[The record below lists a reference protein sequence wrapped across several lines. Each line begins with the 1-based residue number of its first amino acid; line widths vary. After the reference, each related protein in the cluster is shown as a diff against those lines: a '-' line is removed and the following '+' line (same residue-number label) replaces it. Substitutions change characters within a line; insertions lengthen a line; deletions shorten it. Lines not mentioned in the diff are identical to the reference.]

1 MISKQ
6 VLLTREHSR
15 ESLLKKVKSESD
27 QNKLTFNIIYYPVF
41 QNVRNILQEL
51 HILLTPDK
59 EHKNVF
65 QDILSV
71 GFRNGKS
78 LKDHLV
84 RAKLLNVEITGGLNH
99 VRKGTVRFVT
109 LCATQTLFLPKPVV
123 KLLKFKVGYLT
134 VTLRRSFIS

>member
-99 VRKGTVRFVT
+99 VGKGTVRFVT